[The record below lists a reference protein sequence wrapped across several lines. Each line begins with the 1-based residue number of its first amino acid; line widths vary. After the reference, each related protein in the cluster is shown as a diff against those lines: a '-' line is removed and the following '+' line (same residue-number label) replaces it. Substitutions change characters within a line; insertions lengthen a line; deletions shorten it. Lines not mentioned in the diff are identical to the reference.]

1 VRDIEAVAARLG
13 LETGGAI
20 GRDAIAKLALGAT
33 KFAGAANLL
42 GQLFITPR
50 RRLELRLS

>member
-1 VRDIEAVAARLG
+1 MVAARLG

-20 GRDAIAKLALGAT
+20 GRDAIAKLVLGAT

-42 GQLFITPR
+42 GQLFIAPHAVD
-50 RRLELRLS
+50 